1 MHFYALI
8 VFYTYPSFLLLIPVY
23 HIFHIF
29 YEVVVIINYQNS
41 IILHGHLSL
50 HLSVKEMAE
59 TG

>member
-1 MHFYALI
+1 M
-8 VFYTYPSFLLLIPVY
+8 PVY

-29 YEVVVIINYQNS
+29 YDVVVIINYQNS